1 MYSSCLILLPLFR
14 VIRRKCE
21 WQLGAHCG
29 YVKFYSSL
37 HLSLAFLAAM
47 NISNIPIQQI
57 VLFGSIFV
65 VFYFFMMRPQQRR
78 QREQQS
84 FLEKIKKG
92 QSVVTVGGIHGKI
105 YEVVDDLVTLETDS
119 KGSKIT
125 LSKSAI
131 SVESTQTKYAPKR
144 KS

>member
-1 MYSSCLILLPLFR
+1 MNLSSIPL
-14 VIRRKCE
+14 
-21 WQLGAHCG
+21 
-29 YVKFYSSL
+29 
-37 HLSLAFLAAM
+37 
-47 NISNIPIQQI
+47 QQI

-78 QREQQS
+78 QREQQA

-105 YEVVDDLVTLETDS
+105 HEVVDDLVTLETDS
-119 KGSKIT
+119 KGSKIIF
-125 LSKSAI
+125 SKSAI
-131 SVESTQTKYAPKR
+131 SIESTQNKYAQKR